1 MYDFQAIQE
10 AIVKYRLLEIEF
22 NQGQASYQE
31 LSNAARDVANL
42 YYRQC
47 LGNPY
52 RLASRRAGDEWYSK
66 ARYYGT
72 KAGVDIPDKALI
84 VGFLEIEENSRH
96 ARFAIKAVAL
106 ASVVLLAAVL
116 YL

>member
-1 MYDFQAIQE
+1 MHDFQAIQE
-10 AIVKYRLLEIEF
+10 AIVKYRILEIRF

-31 LSNAARDVANL
+31 LSNAACDVANR

-52 RLASRRAGDEWYSK
+52 RQASRRAGDEWYRK
-66 ARYYGT
+66 ARYYGA
-72 KAGVDIPDKALI
+72 KAGVDIPDKPLI
-84 VGFLEIEENSRH
+84 VGFLEIEENRIA
-96 ARFAIKAVAL
+96 ARFAIKAAIVV
-106 ASVVLLAAVL
+106 SVVLLAVVL